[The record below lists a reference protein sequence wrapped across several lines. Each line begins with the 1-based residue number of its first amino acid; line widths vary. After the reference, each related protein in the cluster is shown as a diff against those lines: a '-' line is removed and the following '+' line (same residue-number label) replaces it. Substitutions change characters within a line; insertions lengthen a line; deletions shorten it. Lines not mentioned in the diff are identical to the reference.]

1 MGCSRMSKSEALE
14 QGFCEKACGLYCHRS
29 QKPNCDMFQGDP
41 PVTVKSRFCR
51 LSPEDIEIMKA
62 EHNYNPK
69 TRKLGNYGPKQAK
82 GEGE

>member
-1 MGCSRMSKSEALE
+1 
-14 QGFCEKACGLYCHRS
+14 
-29 QKPNCDMFQGDP
+29 MFQGDP